1 MHSSVTCAVFT
12 LKGLPLYMY
21 MSLQETL
28 IPEGRPGGDSPTAHS
43 QLDILKGRQL
53 LKISL

>member
-1 MHSSVTCAVFT
+1 MMCVVFT